1 MVTKTMNNI
10 PFIFFG
16 TPEFAVSILEELK
29 DAGIIPSLV
38 VTAPDKPKGRGLVLT
53 PPPVKIWAEKHNI
66 PYLQPIKLDNDFL
79 NKLKVNSYKLFVVAA
94 YGKII
99 PKVILD
105 IPTNGT
111 LNVHPSLL
119 PKYRGA
125 SPIQSQILADEKE
138 VGVTIMLI
146 DEEMD
151 HGPILDIKKI
161 EIKNNTTAP
170 ELENILAHE
179 GGKLLSVVI
188 PKWIDGKI
196 KAEEQNHSEATF
208 TKKITKEDGLIV
220 LPDDQHKNYLKYRAL
235 TPWPGVYF
243 FATRRGKKVRVSIK
257 NAEFTGQK
265 LAIKQVL
272 PDGGKIM
279 NFDDFLHGGVV
290 IE

>member
-1 MVTKTMNNI
+1 MKTMSNI
-10 PFIFFG
+10 PFVFFG

-29 DAGIIPSLV
+29 DAKIVPSLI

-53 PPPVKIWAEKHNI
+53 PPPVKIWAQTNNI
-66 PYLQPIKLDNDFL
+66 PVLQPEKLSEDFI
-79 NKLKVNSYKLFVVAA
+79 NKLKANSCKLFVVAA

-99 PKVILD
+99 PKTILD
-105 IPTNGT
+105 IPTSGT

-161 EIKNNTTAP
+161 KTESNTTAP

-188 PKWIDGKI
+188 PKWIAGEI
-196 KAEEQNHSEATF
+196 KPKEQNHQEATF
-208 TKKITKEDGLIV
+208 TKKITKKDGLII
-220 LPDDQHKNYLKYRAL
+220 LSDDSHENYLKYKAL
-235 TPWPGVYF
+235 TPWPGTYF
-243 FATRRGKKVRVSIK
+243 FAMRNGKKISVSIK
-257 NAEFTGQK
+257 KAEFTDDK
-265 LAIKQVL
+265 LTIKQVL
-272 PDGGKIM
+272 PGGGKVM
-279 NFDDFLHGGVV
+279 NFDDFLRGGAVV
-290 IE
+290 E

>member
-1 MVTKTMNNI
+1 MKTMNNI
-10 PFIFFG
+10 PFVFFG

-29 DAGIIPSLV
+29 NAKIVPSLI
-38 VTAPDKPKGRGLVLT
+38 VTAPDKPKGRGLILT
-53 PPPVKIWAEKHNI
+53 PPPVKIWAQAHNI
-66 PYLQPIKLDNDFL
+66 PAVQPAKLDNDFT
-79 NKLKVNSYKLFVVAA
+79 NKLKNSSYNLFVVAA

-99 PKVILD
+99 PKTILD

-138 VGVTIMLI
+138 VGITIMLI

-161 EIKNNTTAP
+161 GTEESTTAP
-170 ELENILAHE
+170 ELENLLAHE

-188 PKWIDGKI
+188 PKWIAGEI
-196 KAEEQNHSEATF
+196 KPKEQNHNEATF
-208 TKKITKEDGLIV
+208 TKKITKENGLIV
-220 LPDDQHKNYLKYRAL
+220 LSDDQHKNYLKYRAL
-235 TPWPGVYF
+235 TPWPGAYF
-243 FATRRGKKVRVSIK
+243 FATKNGKKLRVSIK
-257 NAEFTGQK
+257 KAELIEGK
-265 LAIKQVL
+265 LVVKQVV
-272 PDGGKIM
+272 PEGGKVM
-279 NFDDFLHGGVV
+279 NFDDFLRGDVV

>member
-1 MVTKTMNNI
+1 MKTMNNI
-10 PFIFFG
+10 PFVFFG

-29 DAGIIPSLV
+29 DAKIVPSLI

-53 PPPVKIWAEKHNI
+53 PPPVKTWAEKHNI

-99 PKVILD
+99 PKAVLD

-125 SPIQSQILADEKE
+125 SPIQSQILTNEKE
-138 VGVTIMLI
+138 VGVTIMLV

-161 EIKNNTTAP
+161 EIENNTTAP
-170 ELENILAHE
+170 ELENLLAHE

-188 PKWIDGKI
+188 PKWIAGEI
-196 KAEEQNHSEATF
+196 KPQEQNHQKATF
-208 TKKITKEDGLIV
+208 TKKITKDDGLII
-220 LPDDQHKNYLKYRAL
+220 LSDDPHKNYLKYRAL

-243 FATRRGKKVRVSIK
+243 FATRNGQKIRVSIK
-257 NAEFTGQK
+257 NAEFTGDK
-265 LAIKQVL
+265 LEIQQVL
-272 PDGGKIM
+272 PEGGKVM